1 MCNFFPFYTC
11 LIDLINYVDVDVSI
25 VYSIK
30 LSCNKSHLCLKSNHS
45 SHRFLA
51 ICYLLTVSKSW
62 LSPSTPHPACL
73 CSQGPCRG
81 VWIYTKQAAS
91 KLLSCVKQDNHAV
104 SRIQLIHQD
113 SCDDHSLT
121 PSPHQYSSFL
131 ALYWPR
137 IILFSSKCQ

>member
-1 MCNFFPFYTC
+1 MCPQF
-11 LIDLINYVDVDVSI
+11 NY
-25 VYSIK
+25 
-30 LSCNKSHLCLKSNHS
+30 S
-45 SHRFLA
+45 SHWFLA

-62 LSPSTPHPACL
+62 LSPSTPHPACPSSL
-73 CSQGPCRG
+73 CPCRG

-121 PSPHQYSSFL
+121 PSPHQYPVQFL
-131 ALYWPR
+131 PRTLLTKDHTFLKSNVNGLFLTVNDTYKGCALMTM
-137 IILFSSKCQ
+137 IENSMHQFKAI